1 MYENV
6 HYLVFTVLKRVHAV
20 VTLYAAMTFLSVHR
34 QSSGFSL
41 SANFS
46 EHGTCGGSTVRAGRT
61 VLTALR
67 VFIASILNIIC
78 VYIFSLI
85 LISIL

>member
-41 SANFS
+41 SVNFY
-46 EHGTCGGSTVRAGRT
+46 
-61 VLTALR
+61 
-67 VFIASILNIIC
+67 
-78 VYIFSLI
+78 VYIRSFYSYKAVGWI
-85 LISIL
+85 ISGVHSVG

>member
-41 SANFS
+41 SVNFY
-46 EHGTCGGSTVRAGRT
+46 EQGTCGGYPA
-61 VLTALR
+61 
-67 VFIASILNIIC
+67 
-78 VYIFSLI
+78 YI
-85 LISIL
+85 

>member
-20 VTLYAAMTFLSVHR
+20 FTLYTAMTFLSVHR

-41 SANFS
+41 SVNFY
-46 EHGTCGGSTVRAGRT
+46 EQGTCGWYSAYIRSFYSYKAVG
-61 VLTALR
+61 LT
-67 VFIASILNIIC
+67 
-78 VYIFSLI
+78 
-85 LISIL
+85 ISWVHSVG